1 MPSLHKAAKIEARI
15 KLLDALVERG
25 LDAEAAKMVAE
36 TLAPAAVYSLERKLR
51 NTTTPVQ

>member
-51 NTTTPVQ
+51 NRTD